1 MPKSKAEGGRD
12 KGMAQGIAEDIQS
25 AKSLVTRNAL
35 KNGLTIQ
42 QVANICE
49 LPLEEVIS
57 LSEVLTNNNQP

>member
-1 MPKSKAEGGRD
+1 
-12 KGMAQGIAEDIQS
+12 MAQGIAEDIQS